1 MIDPNK
7 AVSKWQHDTA
17 LERFK
22 MVSPLLDA
30 DIDRSKRIETRKKI
44 SEQFDVSVR
53 TLYRYESAYKAN
65 GFEGLIPEN
74 RSQSPSK
81 KLPENFEE
89 LLKEAIQLK
98 REVPSR
104 STSQIILILE
114 MEDRVAPGALKRS
127 TLHRYLFKAG
137 FGKKQMRKFT
147 EAQKSSSKRFC
158 KPHRMMLAQADYP
171 DVLFIPIFSA
181 V

>member
-74 RSQSPSK
+74 RSKSP
-81 KLPENFEE
+81 
-89 LLKEAIQLK
+89 
-98 REVPSR
+98 
-104 STSQIILILE
+104 
-114 MEDRVAPGALKRS
+114 
-127 TLHRYLFKAG
+127 
-137 FGKKQMRKFT
+137 
-147 EAQKSSSKRFC
+147 
-158 KPHRMMLAQADYP
+158 
-171 DVLFIPIFSA
+171 
-181 V
+181 